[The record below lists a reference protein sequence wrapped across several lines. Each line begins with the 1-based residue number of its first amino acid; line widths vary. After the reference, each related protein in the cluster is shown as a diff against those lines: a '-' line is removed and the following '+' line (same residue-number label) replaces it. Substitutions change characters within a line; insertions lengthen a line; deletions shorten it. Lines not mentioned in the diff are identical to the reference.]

1 VIAAFDSVWHD
12 GLLYK
17 LKQSGIPHYLLYM
30 LKSFLTEQTFQ
41 VRIGSTLSEK
51 KKISAGVPQGAIL
64 SPTLYNIYCHDL
76 SSPTDAY
83 LSTYADDT
91 MISTL

>member
-1 VIAAFDSVWHD
+1 
-12 GLLYK
+12 
-17 LKQSGIPHYLLYM
+17 M
-30 LKSFLTEQTFQ
+30 
-41 VRIGSTLSEK
+41 GSSLSEK

-76 SSPTDAY
+76 PSPTDAY

-91 MISTL
+91 MLATQHSDLNIAITHLQSCINELTNWYRMWKLTLNATKTNYNKHK